1 MNELQ
6 HVGQLES
13 LKYRMNQLIESIA
26 ALQYLIHNNGS
37 PAMPSWPD
45 VLARYNLL
53 LSQIHALF
61 SALSYIPTHAAQKQ
75 QPQEDS
81 QEPSTKPLQNLVVYP
96 TVLFTQHQLDHE
108 LQHLFRTSQTAE
120 VLKEEDGIVR
130 RIGSMLKS
138 STPEG
143 VPLQPGPEGCMQVV
157 QECAEI
163 KHEHDA
169 RVERAVKAVTL
180 LKDRYD
186 WHARVEAND
195 VPENEEGEGEGGD
208 AGPKEELRTE
218 AIDAEVTNDTDV
230 IMDMDVIPPAESTSH
245 NEIQNDRNSEA
256 STPPS
261 ARSDAINEASV
272 TEAVLGESGPAL
284 G

>member
-195 VPENEEGEGEGGD
+195 VPENEEGEGEGD
-208 AGPKEELRTE
+208 AGPKEALRTE